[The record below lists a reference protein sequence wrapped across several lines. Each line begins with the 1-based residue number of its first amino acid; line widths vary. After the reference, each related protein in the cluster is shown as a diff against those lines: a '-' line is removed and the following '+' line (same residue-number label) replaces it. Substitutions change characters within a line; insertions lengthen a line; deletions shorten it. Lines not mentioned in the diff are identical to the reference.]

1 MKFFLAGL
9 AIVTASSATA
19 GIATAY
25 TTVTPSGSGDAA
37 GALVVIVVL
46 GALMLIN
53 GRGTTTRNTAPREST
68 DQTDDDVIM
77 KF

>member
-1 MKFFLAGL
+1 M
-9 AIVTASSATA
+9 AIVSATSAAA
-19 GIATAY
+19 GAVATSYSTAL
-25 TTVTPSGSGDAA
+25 PAGSGSGE
-37 GALVVIVVL
+37 GVLFVLIVV

-53 GRGTTTRNTAPREST
+53 GRGTTTRNTAPRDTT